1 MYLEQTVYNL
11 PPDVF
16 LVCGEQR
23 TLCKAVGTF
32 CYVILGLQVF
42 GCGAVSSVLVL
53 SSGSGKGNGFG
64 YMRTL
69 ELGSEAQVRA
79 QSIIYELVGLA
90 ARRDNVV
97 EFWVADVGLA
107 QVHEMEV
114 GEWGVGFDELTI
126 PELLF
131 IVKAIRHLKLHAEA
145 AG

>member
-11 PPDVF
+11 PSDVF

-23 TLCKAVGTF
+23 ALYKAVGTF

-42 GCGAVSSVLVL
+42 GCGAVSSALVL
-53 SSGSGKGNGFG
+53 SSSKGNGFG

-69 ELGSEAQVRA
+69 EFSSEAQVRA

-97 EFWVADVGLA
+97 EFCAAGVGLA
-107 QVHEMEV
+107 QVHKTEV
-114 GEWGVGFDELTI
+114 GEWGVGFNELTI
-126 PELLF
+126 PELLL
-131 IVKAIRHLKLHAEA
+131 IIKAIRHLKLHAEA